1 MSSDT
6 YSDRVKQVL
15 QGAQNEALLQGHA
28 RLEPMH
34 VLAEMLKDD
43 SGLAEN
49 LIENSGGNLAVLK
62 TELAALLSKQARQ
75 SGSATELSLAPET
88 AKVLALAT
96 KKATARG
103 DGFITVELLLL
114 ALVENGGTLA
124 KAFQAAALSADALS

>member
-62 TELAALLSKQARQ
+62 TELAALFEFCRL
-75 SGSATELSLAPET
+75 G
-88 AKVLALAT
+88 
-96 KKATARG
+96 
-103 DGFITVELLLL
+103 
-114 ALVENGGTLA
+114 
-124 KAFQAAALSADALS
+124 